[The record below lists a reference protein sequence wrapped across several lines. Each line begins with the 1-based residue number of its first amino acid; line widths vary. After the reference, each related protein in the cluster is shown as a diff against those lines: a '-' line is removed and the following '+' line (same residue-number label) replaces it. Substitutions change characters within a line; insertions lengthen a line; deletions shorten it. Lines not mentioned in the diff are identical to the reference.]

1 MNLKFKIFNLL
12 TLKLFVV
19 TNVLYLIRKESNTS
33 LKYTNANKLIYSSSH
48 EKQFDKNSKWII
60 VSSAYGSNKVLEFLT
75 QQQGFELLVV
85 DTFLNETLN
94 ARLWTYK
101 TCFNE
106 YTDKN
111 IGYLHAIENGATYI
125 YDTDSEINQFVN
137 LNETFSFDQEEYGLM
152 LDCDAS
158 AVVNP
163 FAHFGQ
169 ANCWPNG
176 FAPKK
181 ENYSN
186 IYVCG
191 KRKTSLVQHGMINDD
206 ICYQEKRLE

>member
-1 MNLKFKIFNLL
+1 MNLKFKIFSFL

-19 TNVLYLIRKESNTS
+19 VNVLYLLRKESNTS
-33 LKYTNANKLIYSSSH
+33 LKYPNMHKFIFSSIH
-48 EKQFDKNSKWII
+48 EKQLEKNSKWIV
-60 VSSAYGSNKVLEFLT
+60 VSSAYGSNKVFEFLT

-94 ARLWTYK
+94 DKLWTYK
-101 TCFNE
+101 TRFNE
-106 YTDKN
+106 NNGKN

-125 YDTDSEINQFVN
+125 YDTDSEIKQFVN
-137 LNETFSFDQEEYGLM
+137 LNEAFSFDQEEYGLM
-152 LDCDAS
+152 LDCDAP

-169 ANCWPNG
+169 ANCYPNG
-176 FAPKK
+176 FPPKK
-181 ENYSN
+181 ENYSS

-206 ICYQEKRLE
+206 TCYQGRRLE